1 MKAEETWKNI
11 DWRLLAAALLLSGLG
26 ILQIA
31 SATEGTKWSSAW
43 WKQALFVAAGV
54 GLMYLVSKVDYHSWL
69 EQVPVFYLLTVLT
82 LIGVLFLG
90 RQVFGSRRW
99 IPLPG
104 GFTLQVSEFAKII
117 VILLIARY
125 FSELRS
131 SRPGLADVAKLGA
144 LVAVPALLVM
154 KQPDLGTSLTYVA
167 AVGAGLFFAGLGWRQ
182 WAVILVLLA
191 LAAAASPWYLT
202 EYQKARIESFKNPA
216 SDPLGSG
223 YQVLQSMIAVG
234 SGGIWGK
241 GAAQGSQTQLRFL
254 PVPHTD
260 FILSAFAEE
269 HGFAGVAVVLGLYF
283 LLLMQVVQIAQ
294 AAPDRAGMYLC
305 MGVGALLLFQIFVNV
320 GMLVG
325 RMVVTGLPL
334 PLMSYGGSSVL
345 TTFLMLGLVNNVRLQ
360 RYVN

>member
-1 MKAEETWKNI
+1 MIPDRPWKDL
-11 DWRLLAAALLLSGLG
+11 DWRLLLLALAISALG
-26 ILQIA
+26 VVQIY
-31 SATEGTKWSSAW
+31 SATIGTKWESAW
-43 WKQALFVAAGV
+43 WKQTLFVAAGLGV
-54 GLMYLVSKVDYHSWL
+54 MYLASRVDYHVL
-69 EQVPVFYLLTVLT
+69 LDHVPALYGICALALL
-82 LIGVLFLG
+82 GVLLLG

-117 VILLIARY
+117 IILLIARY
-125 FSELRS
+125 LSELKS
-131 SRPGLADVAKLGA
+131 GRPGLADVLKLGGF
-144 LVAVPALLVM
+144 VAVPAALVL

-167 AVGAGLFFAGLGWRQ
+167 IAGAGLFFAGLRWRH
-182 WAVILVLLA
+182 WALILA
-191 LAAAASPWYLT
+191 LAAVVVAASPLFLT
-202 EYQKARIESFKNPA
+202 EYQKARIESFRNPA

-241 GAAQGSQTQLRFL
+241 GATQGSQTQLRFL

-260 FILSAFAEE
+260 FVLSAFAEE
-269 HGFAGVAVVLGLYF
+269 HGFAGVTLILGLYF
-283 LLLMQVVQIAQ
+283 LLLMQIVQIAQ
-294 AAPDRAGMYLC
+294 AAPDRAGMYVC
-305 MGVGALLLFQIFVNV
+305 MGVGALLLFQLFVNV

-345 TTFLMLGLVNNVRLQ
+345 TTFLMLGLVSNVRFQ
-360 RYVN
+360 RFVN